1 MNEKFKKLNLSLII
15 AIAAMIVYD
24 VALFIGYFYSI
35 SYVKDQLK
43 YEKAITSKF
52 EGNANEDKLEHL
64 INNAQIAKWLIVATL
79 IILVIAL
86 IITIIN
92 RAKANKSL
100 QLIIIGL
107 CAIVGILFI
116 VGLAF
121 GTPILALIS
130 LLLLIPAYR
139 GYKELNNSQ
148 PVVQQV
154 HAQQ

>member
-15 AIAAMIVYD
+15 AIVAFIVYD
-24 VALFIGYFYSI
+24 VVLFIGHFFSI
-35 SYVKDQLK
+35 SYLKDQLK
-43 YEKAITSKF
+43 YEKGITSIF
-52 EGNANEDKLEHL
+52 EGNANADKLEHL
-64 INNAQIAKWLIVATL
+64 INNAQIAKWLIVTTL

-107 CAIVGILFI
+107 CAIVGIVFI

-121 GTPILALIS
+121 GTPILALAT

-139 GYKELNNSQ
+139 GYKELNSSQ
-148 PVVQQV
+148 SVVQQV
-154 HAQQ
+154 YAQQ

>member
-15 AIAAMIVYD
+15 AIVAMIVYD
-24 VALFIGYFYSI
+24 IFAIIANTIAI
-35 SYVKDQLK
+35 SNVNDQLK
-43 YEKAITSKF
+43 RNQSLMAKVDVDTVK
-52 EGNANEDKLEHL
+52 HL
-64 INNAQIAKWLIVATL
+64 LNNTQIYVWFIVATL
-79 IILVIAL
+79 VILVIAL

-107 CAIVGILFI
+107 LAIVAVLFI

-121 GTPILALIS
+121 GGPLLGLVS

-139 GYKELNNSQ
+139 GYKELNSAQ
-148 PVVQQV
+148 SVVQQIQI
-154 HAQQ
+154 QQ

>member
-1 MNEKFKKLNLSLII
+1 MNQNFKKFNLSLII
-15 AIAAMIVYD
+15 AIVAFIVYD
-24 VALFIGYFYSI
+24 VCLIFLNINAI
-35 SYVKDQLK
+35 SYAKGELPHQ
-43 YEKAITSKF
+43 KF
-52 EGNANEDKLEHL
+52 MESANADKLEHL
-64 INNAQIAKWLIVATL
+64 INNTQIAVWFIVATL

-92 RAKANKSL
+92 RFKGNKTL

-107 CAIVGILFI
+107 CAIVGIVFV

-121 GTPILALIS
+121 GTPILALAT

-148 PVVQQV
+148 SVVQQV
-154 HAQQ
+154 YPQQ

>member
-1 MNEKFKKLNLSLII
+1 MNEKFKKLNLALII
-15 AIAAMIVYD
+15 AI
-24 VALFIGYFYSI
+24 VALIAYYAVLIFGTLYSI
-35 SYVKDQLK
+35 SYAKDELK
-43 YEKAITSKF
+43 SNQSFMAKANVDTV
-52 EGNANEDKLEHL
+52 EHL
-64 INNAQIAKWLIVATL
+64 INNASIAVWFIVAAL

-86 IITIIN
+86 IITIVN

-107 CAIVGILFI
+107 LAIVAVLFI

-139 GYKELNNSQ
+139 GYKELNSSES
-148 PVVQQV
+148 VVQQV
-154 HAQQ
+154 YAQQ

>member
-15 AIAAMIVYD
+15 AIVAMIVYD
-24 VALFIGYFYSI
+24 IFAIIANTIAI
-35 SYVKDQLK
+35 SNVNDQLK
-43 YEKAITSKF
+43 RNQSLMAKVDVDTVK
-52 EGNANEDKLEHL
+52 HL
-64 INNAQIAKWLIVATL
+64 LNNTQIYVWFIVAT
-79 IILVIAL
+79 IVILVIAL

-107 CAIVGILFI
+107 LAIVAVLFI

-121 GTPILALIS
+121 GGPLLGLVS

-139 GYKELNNSQ
+139 GYKELNSAQ
-148 PVVQQV
+148 SVVQQIQI
-154 HAQQ
+154 QQ